1 MKSTKEIDRLKKLV
15 SDTLVKD
22 GTLGKIKA
30 ELRASVFSVINSN
43 KESEVQLKNHD
54 ENLKKINTIK
64 NLDGGI
70 KMLELICD
78 FLNFYGM
85 TYTKSVLLAEAS
97 LPENKKIENN
107 LTEENTEEPLLYTLF
122 RSQFKSNIDTSLMDS
137 LNALENDNYKLNG
150 NIDLSNLSNP
160 PPPINLDFE
169 KPSPN
174 DNILNDRK
182 KNRIIEDDSDSDNKS
197 DEANNEYL
205 LIDSDLQTSDCSLTS
220 ENLSRYDYYEEVELK
235 NE

>member
-1 MKSTKEIDRLKKLV
+1 MKSTKELENLKKLV

-43 KESEVQLKNHD
+43 NNNNKDSGIQLKNHD
-54 ENLKKINTIK
+54 ENIKKINIIK

-97 LPENKKIENN
+97 LPENEN
-107 LTEENTEEPLLYTLF
+107 TEKNTEEPLLYTLF
-122 RSQFKSNIDTSLMDS
+122 RSQFKSNIDSSIMNPLDS
-137 LNALENDNYKLNG
+137 LDNNNYEMNANMNLNEISKTPTNTNIENLNP
-150 NIDLSNLSNP
+150 SN
-160 PPPINLDFE
+160 
-169 KPSPN
+169 
-174 DNILNDRK
+174 NILNDRK
-182 KNRIIEDDSDSDNKS
+182 REIIMDDENDYENKS
-197 DEANNEYL
+197 DEANSEYL
-205 LIDSDLQTSDCSLTS
+205 MTETDLQTSDCTLTS
-220 ENLSRYDYYEEVELK
+220 ENLSRYDYYEEAEYK
-235 NE
+235 EN

>member
-1 MKSTKEIDRLKKLV
+1 MKSTKELDHLKKLV

-43 KESEVQLKNHD
+43 KDSEIQLKNHD
-54 ENLKKINTIK
+54 ENIKKINTIK

-97 LPENKKIENN
+97 LPESKK
-107 LTEENTEEPLLYTLF
+107 TEENTEEPLLYTLF
-122 RSQFKSNIDTSLMDS
+122 RSQFKSNVDSSIINS
-137 LNALENDNYKLNG
+137 LNSLDNDNYRIEG
-150 NIDLSNLSNP
+150 NIDLNRSSKPSL
-160 PPPINLDFE
+160 NLDIE
-169 KPSPN
+169 KLNPN
-174 DNILNDRK
+174 NSILNNRK
-182 KNRIIEDDSDSDNKS
+182 KEIIMDEDDDSDNKS
-197 DEANNEYL
+197 DEANSDYL
-205 LIDSDLQTSDCSLTS
+205 MMDMDLQTSDCSLTS
-220 ENLSRYDYYEEVELK
+220 ENLSRYDYYEEAELK
-235 NE
+235 EN